1 MPRTI
6 NAIFENGVFKPLQK
20 VHVKEHE
27 QVEIKILARNEW
39 QKRFDRIIKK
49 IHKKSAQ
56 FASSEIESDI
66 AAAMKE
72 VKAKKRAS

>member
-27 QVEIKILARNEW
+27 QVEIKILSHNEW
-39 QKRFDRIIKK
+39 QKRFDRIIRK
-49 IHKKSAQ
+49 IHKKSSQ
-56 FASSEIESDI
+56 FPSEEIESDI
-66 AAAMKE
+66 ASAMKE
-72 VKAKKRAS
+72 VKAKKRAC